1 MKLVSIITATFNNA
15 STIED
20 ALFSLYS
27 QTYPN
32 IEHIIIDNCSKDQ
45 TLGIVQKY
53 PFKNRVVISEK
64 DNGLYD
70 AINKG
75 IQKATGDI
83 IGILHADDF
92 YLNNNVIEKIVN
104 MFSKD
109 YQGVYADMYY
119 VDRQNTKKISRK
131 WKAGNYTL
139 NSFLYG
145 WMPPHPTCFVTKK
158 VYEKNGLYRT
168 DLGTAADYEW
178 LLRNMYKYK
187 VPFVYL
193 NEYILAMR
201 MGGVSNQSIKNR
213 VLANINDRK
222 AWEVNQLQP
231 YFFTLYL
238 KPLRKIFQFL

>member
-45 TLGIVQKY
+45 TLDIVQKY
-53 PFKNRVVISEK
+53 PFKNRVIISEK

-92 YLNNNVIEKIVN
+92 
-104 MFSKD
+104 
-109 YQGVYADMYY
+109 
-119 VDRQNTKKISRK
+119 
-131 WKAGNYTL
+131 
-139 NSFLYG
+139 
-145 WMPPHPTCFVTKK
+145 
-158 VYEKNGLYRT
+158 
-168 DLGTAADYEW
+168 
-178 LLRNMYKYK
+178 
-187 VPFVYL
+187 
-193 NEYILAMR
+193 
-201 MGGVSNQSIKNR
+201 
-213 VLANINDRK
+213 
-222 AWEVNQLQP
+222 
-231 YFFTLYL
+231 
-238 KPLRKIFQFL
+238 